1 MGTVLVVTSGKG
13 GAGKSTVSAGLG
25 CALARLGK
33 KVLLVDADAGLRSLD
48 LMLGVAGTTVYD
60 SSDVF
65 SGHCNAMRAI
75 YPSPVRPGVF
85 VLSAPVD
92 LDGRAT
98 PEQMRSLCQELAEH
112 FDHVIVDCP
121 AGIGLGFR
129 IATHAADRALVVTT
143 PDMVCARDAQI
154 VSRLL
159 EDAGTPAHLIINRLR
174 SNPIQKGRMPD
185 VDEII
190 DVSGLQLLGI
200 LPEDEAVAV
209 ANANGEPLPS
219 DSNATVCFENI
230 AQRYLGNVVPLA
242 ALKKM

>member
-25 CALARLGK
+25 CALARLGRR
-33 KVLLVDADAGLRSLD
+33 VLLVDADAGLRSLD

-65 SGHCNAMRAI
+65 GGHCNPMRAI
-75 YPSPVRPGVF
+75 YPSPVCSGVF

-98 PEQMRSLCQELAEH
+98 PEQMRALCQELADH

-121 AGIGLGFR
+121 AGIGMGFR

-159 EDAGTPAHLIINRLR
+159 EEAGTPAYLIINRLR
-174 SNPIQKGRMPD
+174 ANPIQKGRMPD

-190 DVSGLQLLGI
+190 DIAGLQLLGI
-200 LPEDEAVAV
+200 LPEDEAVAI

-219 DSNATVCFENI
+219 ACNATICFENI
-230 AQRYLGNVVPLA
+230 AQRYIGNPVPLA
-242 ALKKM
+242 ALRKM